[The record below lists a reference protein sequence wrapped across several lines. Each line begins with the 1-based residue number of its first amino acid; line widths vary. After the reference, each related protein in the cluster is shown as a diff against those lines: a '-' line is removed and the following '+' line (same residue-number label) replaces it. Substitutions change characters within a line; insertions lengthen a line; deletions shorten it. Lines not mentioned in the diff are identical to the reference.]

1 MTPDQ
6 RAAQKASTEAQARV
20 KRENAAHTPGPWQ
33 LLPEEAGK
41 DYLRIRGTQLGGR
54 YKVANVH
61 CVVCEGMP
69 EISRRE
75 ATESLANA
83 RLIAAAP
90 ELLDALK
97 ACAGVCAGEVT
108 TKSGLINALEKARAV
123 MRKATGDTP

>member
-54 YKVANVH
+54 YKVANV
-61 CVVCEGMP
+61 
-69 EISRRE
+69 
-75 ATESLANA
+75 LAWCA
-83 RLIAAAP
+83 RACPRSAAAK
-90 ELLDALK
+90 LQRALQTRASSPPRLSCWMRSKRALAFVLAKSPPK
-97 ACAGVCAGEVT
+97 AA
-108 TKSGLINALEKARAV
+108 
-123 MRKATGDTP
+123 